1 MSEGVDMKIGD
12 SVKELRKIHK
22 EFTENPYFSVFSV
35 VTQHD
40 DWLCIDKSGVD
51 LAEKKRDARIGK
63 IFNLV
68 VKENSK
74 TVGSINIEDLNNP
87 NWKKNI
93 VDLDDYS
100 ISASTSL
107 FDITER
113 MVKDSVNLERK
124 RSPLYFVR
132 DPASQDSEPV
142 GIATFWDLNRAPSY
156 ILTYP
161 ILVYLEHT
169 IFLAIKES
177 HTVWHD
183 HSELLSR
190 IMSRFRDRYGN
201 ISGFFNAPKYDYK
214 ELSRWGLPELVT
226 FYRYDVHIRKGKF
239 KISDELIDSFSDG
252 SDFRNRVGH
261 TVKLLV
267 EDKDDTF
274 HTDLRRL
281 YTIWN
286 AGKPA
291 FINFIDPKLRHSS
304 PIMWEET

>member
-1 MSEGVDMKIGD
+1 MKIDD
-12 SVKELRKIHK
+12 SIMKLRKMHK
-22 EFTENPYFSVFSV
+22 EFTENPYFSVFSLM
-35 VTQHD
+35 TQHD

-51 LAEKKRDARIGK
+51 LEEKKGRARIRE

-87 NWKKNI
+87 DWQNYI

-100 ISASTSL
+100 IPASTSL

-132 DPASQDSEPV
+132 DPDSTDREPV
-142 GIATFWDLNRAPSY
+142 GITTFWDLNRAPSY
-156 ILTYP
+156 ILSYS
-161 ILVYLEHT
+161 ILVYLEQT
-169 IFLAIKES
+169 IFLSIKES

-183 HSELLSR
+183 HSELQSR
-190 IMSRFRDRYGN
+190 LISMFGERYGN
-201 ISGFFNAPKYDYK
+201 ISGFFRGPKYDYK
-214 ELSRWGLPELVT
+214 KLSKWGLQELLA
-226 FYRYDVHIRKGKF
+226 FYRYDVHIDKDKF
-239 KISDELIDSFSDG
+239 EVSDELVDSFSDG
-252 SDFRNRVGH
+252 GKFRDRLGH

-274 HTDLRRL
+274 DTDLRRL
-281 YTIWN
+281 NTIWKT
-286 AGKPA
+286 GKSA
-291 FINFIDPKLRHSS
+291 FINFIDPKVRHSS
-304 PIMWEET
+304 PILWEEP